1 MFRTTSHYGW
11 KPDLPDQ
18 RDIKYTAVRRQELVS
33 LPPNV
38 DLTPGCPPVYDQGQ
52 LGSCTANAIA
62 GAFEFVLMKE
72 QAPVFMPS
80 RLFIY
85 FNERSIE
92 NSIATDSG
100 AQIRDGM
107 KSIGNLGVCTETDW
121 PYIENEFAQKPFAT
135 CYASAL
141 NHTAISYQSVAQD
154 LNQMKSCLAEGY
166 PFVMGFTVYES
177 FESAT
182 VASTGTLQMPVSG
195 ETVVGGHAV
204 LVVGYDDAQSR
215 FIVRNSWGAG
225 WGMAGYYTMPYEY
238 LTDEDLSSDFW
249 TIRLTAVNPALQQP
263 GGRGQAS
270 GLLPGFN
277 LKE

>member
-1 MFRTTSHYGW
+1 
-11 KPDLPDQ
+11 
-18 RDIKYTAVRRQELVS
+18 
-33 LPPNV
+33 
-38 DLTPGCPPVYDQGQ
+38 
-52 LGSCTANAIA
+52 
-62 GAFEFVLMKE
+62 
-72 QAPVFMPS
+72 MPS

-107 KSIGNLGVCTETDW
+107 KSIGNLGVCNETDW

-141 NHTAISYQSVAQD
+141 NHTAISYQSVTQD

-182 VASTGTLQMPVSG
+182 VASTGTLQMPVAG

-270 GLLPGFN
+270 GILPSLTKGVLTTVCIYQN
-277 LKE
+277 MNC